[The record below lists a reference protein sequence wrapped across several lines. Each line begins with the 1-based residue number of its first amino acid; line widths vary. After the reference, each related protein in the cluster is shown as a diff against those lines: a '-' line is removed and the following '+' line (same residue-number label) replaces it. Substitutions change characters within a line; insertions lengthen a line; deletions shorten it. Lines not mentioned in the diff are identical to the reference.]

1 MYSHLLQLVWGRELT
16 YLKNSQ
22 RTSLFSYP
30 TDVLETSDPNLD
42 SVWQSSC
49 VRTFSGNHFS
59 RCFKETFVRRFGH
72 LPWPSF
78 LRFEPRRQ
86 TAATVKIFATWHFY
100 RVVVFTVLLPR
111 IRFDIVD
118 LFWALYRTYVH
129 IQQDKI
135 FLFD

>member
-1 MYSHLLQLVWGRELT
+1 MYSHLLQLVWGRELLT
-16 YLKNSQ
+16 SKTPKEPHFS
-22 RTSLFSYP
+22 RTP
-30 TDVLETSDPNLD
+30 QTSWKPLIQTWN

-111 IRFDIVD
+111 IRFDIID